1 MWERFCRAMDRESW
15 LKEPAFCT
23 NGDRHANQARL
34 HDEIEDVLA
43 TGRGAHWVEH
53 LNAHSVP
60 CGPIY
65 RVDEL
70 FEDPRFHELGLVESL
85 REGGQEVRYLAQP
98 VKLTRTPSAIVRPP
112 PRAGE
117 HTEEVLAA
125 LGFRAGEI
133 ASLRDE
139 GVV

>member
-1 MWERFCRAMDRESW
+1 MDRESW

-43 TGRGAHWVEH
+43 TGSSAHWVEH

-85 REGGQEVRYLAQP
+85 RECGQEVRYLAQP